1 MNENTASIWRLS
13 GYLSSD
19 MKGVWCV
26 WLQNGK
32 KDSPFGDNPMNIQ
45 LKRFQVTVVIVVV
58 GVEQTFS

>member
-1 MNENTASIWRLS
+1 M
-13 GYLSSD
+13 
-19 MKGVWCV
+19 

-58 GVEQTFS
+58 GVEQTFSWVRVGYDEYKTWCGRPEITV